1 MKIFLISLTVISS
14 ILMIAVILLQQGKGA
29 DLGAAFGRGAQGGL
43 FTATGKANFLTRTT
57 SVLVT
62 VFLVSALWL
71 SLYLGGSR
79 KDEVLEELQKSVVES
94 IPEAGGETTSA
105 SSALPGDEDSS
116 ETVGEGD
123 DASAG
128 DTPDGGET
136 NY

>member
-71 SLYLGGSR
+71 SLHLGGSR

-105 SSALPGDEDSS
+105 SSALPEDEDSP
-116 ETVGEGD
+116 EIVGEGD
-123 DASAG
+123 DASAS